1 MSKLFRK
8 SSLWGLCF
16 FLLSFKKQ
24 GTLPRSCVFLIHFL
38 YKEGTHLK
46 KKNSVQIKFNN
57 FCEQPP
63 ASSSSRNFNY
73 YCHCTLYSKGHF
85 DSCCSKSFF
94 FFFLTAIEMGLV
106 DNSILFPIKAL
117 ALKCTDKYYEMS
129 IWLTIWG
136 IKIAFVKLCF
146 SKIMS

>member
-1 MSKLFRK
+1 MIKESSPFYPQQQTIPLCLISKHTTAAAAAHY
-8 SSLWGLCF
+8 GY
-16 FLLSFKKQ
+16 
-24 GTLPRSCVFLIHFL
+24 I
-38 YKEGTHLK
+38 
-46 KKNSVQIKFNN
+46 
-57 FCEQPP
+57 
-63 ASSSSRNFNY
+63 ASRNFNY

-129 IWLTIWG
+129 I
-136 IKIAFVKLCF
+136 
-146 SKIMS
+146 